1 MIENVIVQ
9 VSDEDLK
16 QAASEGMDAFLRVF
30 TDKYL
35 DVIHGKLD
43 AETMHLL
50 NGYQH
55 SLLGYHFFREE
66 VMDGGFVQLIQN
78 GYGPYIFENPF
89 AKAMRMF
96 GAGELA
102 KLVYKAKEIYDKH
115 KADLTKECTE
125 DEFMAMYEQ
134 YEAFDDLE
142 EAYMEMEEEMT
153 ERIATYVDEHIEEFA
168 SVVKH

>member
-1 MIENVIVQ
+1 MEFKKIT
-9 VSDEDLK
+9 VSDADLRK
-16 QAASEGMDAFLRVF
+16 GAEEGMDAFLKVF

-35 DVIHGKLD
+35 EVTGGEINS
-43 AETMHLL
+43 ETMSLL

-66 VMDGGFVQLIQN
+66 VLEGGFVQLIQN

-89 AKAMRMF
+89 AKAMRLF
-96 GAGELA
+96 GVKDFS
-102 KLVYKAKEIYDKH
+102 KLIYDAKNIYEAN
-115 KADLTKECTE
+115 KADLQKECTD

-142 EAYMEMEEEMT
+142 EQFMDMEEMVT
-153 ERIATYVDEHIEEFA
+153 AKIAEYVDEHLENFAEIE
-168 SVVKH
+168 